1 MMVTKQQKAR
11 RLSSMVLMAST
22 LLLIGLVELGA
33 SQELEEDRFSTKFR
47 QALKTWTGDW
57 DGMVA
62 RNKVRVLVPFSKTF
76 YFLDGGRQRGLTYD
90 LMQIF
95 EKQVNK
101 DLKRKTVKVQFVF
114 IPVNRDELIQD
125 LLDGVGDIATGALT
139 ITPKRKKLIDF
150 SEPFL
155 KRA

>member
-1 MMVTKQQKAR
+1 
-11 RLSSMVLMAST
+11 MVLMASA
-22 LLLIGLVELGA
+22 LLLVGLVDLGA
-33 SQELEEDRFSTKFR
+33 SQELKEDRFSAKFR

-90 LMQIF
+90 QMKVF
-95 EKQVNK
+95 EKQINK

-114 IPVNRDELIQD
+114 IPVNRDEFIMD
-125 LLDGVGDIATGALT
+125 LVNGVGDIAAGALT
-139 ITPKRKKLIDF
+139 ITPETKKTH
-150 SEPFL
+150 
-155 KRA
+155 